1 MHYRRLVTSEE
12 FISQCKDKGIIGEE
26 VHTGYS
32 QTTALKYALS
42 SGSVICINNAD
53 SYKTPANI
61 VDEMGMHLAYVDET
75 DMYNYIKGSREFKD
89 GYIVNKQ

>member
-1 MHYRRLVTSEE
+1 M
-12 FISQCKDKGIIGEE
+12 
-26 VHTGYS
+26 
-32 QTTALKYALS
+32 
-42 SGSVICINNAD
+42 CINNVD